1 MEFTQEHKLIRD
13 LAAKFADQELTDDV
27 LDAAEET
34 GCLDMDV
41 VRKMGE
47 AGFFGIKVPKELGGA
62 GGDHVAYVTVM
73 EEICKRSAVAGIFV
87 SSPNSLCGA
96 PIQMSGTQEQKEK
109 YLSKIATGELMFCF
123 GLTEPGA
130 GSDAGGTKTT
140 AVLDGDEYVLNGRKT
155 FITAAPIADYSI
167 IYAKTD
173 MSAKGSHGISAFIV
187 DLKSEG
193 VSFGKWE
200 DKMGIIGCPTS
211 DIVLENVRVPKENLL
226 GKEGQGFTNAMKT
239 LDVGRLGIAAQSI
252 GIAGA
257 ALDEAIKFAK
267 ERVQFGR
274 PIAKLQGISFK
285 IAQMATKLEAARLL
299 VYEAAAA
306 KDRGEDSSK
315 LCSMAKYYCA
325 ETCNE
330 IVYDALQIHGG
341 YGYMKDYKIERLYR
355 DARITPIYEGTSEIQ
370 LVVIGGQLLK

>member
-34 GCLDMDV
+34 GCLDLDI

-47 AGFFGIKVPKELGGA
+47 AGFFGIKVPRELGGA

-73 EEICKRSAVAGIFV
+73 EEISKRSGVAGVFV
-87 SSPNSLCGA
+87 SSPNSLCGS
-96 PIQMSGTQEQKEK
+96 PIQMSGTKEQKEK

-123 GLTEPGA
+123 ALTEPGA

-140 AVLDGDEYVLNGRKT
+140 AVLEGDEYILNGRKT
-155 FITAAPIADYSI
+155 FITGAPIADYAI
-167 IYAKTD
+167 VYAKTD
-173 MSAKGSHGISAFIV
+173 LSAKGSRGISAFIV

-193 VSFGKWE
+193 VSFGKPE
-200 DKMGIIGCPTS
+200 EKMGIIGCPTS

-226 GKEGQGFTNAMKT
+226 GKEGQGFVNAMKT
-239 LDVGRLGIAAQSI
+239 LDIGRMGVAGQALGLAQ
-252 GIAGA
+252 A
-257 ALDEAIKFAK
+257 ALDEAVKFAK

-274 PIAKLQGISFK
+274 PIAKLQAISFK
-285 IAQMATKLEAARLL
+285 IAKMATKVETARLL

-306 KDRGEDSSK
+306 KDRGEDASK

-325 ETCNE
+325 EICNE
-330 IVYDALQIHGG
+330 VAYDALQIHGG
-341 YGYMKDYKIERLYR
+341 YGYMKDYKIERIYR
-355 DARITPIYEGTSEIQ
+355 DARITSIYEGTSEIQ
-370 LVVIGGQLLK
+370 LVVIGSQVLK

>member
-13 LAAKFADQELTDDV
+13 LAIKFAEQELTDDV

-47 AGFFGIKVPKELGGA
+47 AGFFGIKVPRELGGA

-73 EEICKRSAVAGIFV
+73 EEIAKKSAVASVFV

-96 PIQMSGTQEQKEK
+96 PIQLSGTPEQKEK

-140 AVLDGDEYVLNGRKT
+140 AVLDGDEWVINGRKT
-155 FITAAPIADYSI
+155 FITGAPIADYSI

-173 MSAKGSHGISAFIV
+173 MKAKGSAGITAFIV

-193 VSFGKWE
+193 VSFGKPE
-200 DKMGIIGCPTS
+200 EKMGIIGCPTS
-211 DIVLENVRVPKENLL
+211 DIVLENVRVPKENML
-226 GKEGQGFTNAMKT
+226 GREGKGFTNAMKT
-239 LDVGRLGIAAQSI
+239 LDVGAIGVAQ
-252 GIAGA
+252 A
-257 ALDEAIKFAK
+257 ALDEAVKFAK
-267 ERVQFGR
+267 ERVQFGQ
-274 PIAKLQGISFK
+274 PIAKFQGISFK
-285 IAQMATKLEAARLL
+285 IARMAAKLEAAKLL

-306 KDRGEDSSK
+306 KDRGEDASK
-315 LCSMAKYYCA
+315 ICSMAKYFCS

-330 IVYDALQIHGG
+330 IVYDALQVHGG
-341 YGYMKDYKIERLYR
+341 YGYIKDYKIERLYR
-355 DARITPIYEGTSEIQ
+355 DARITSIYEGTSEVQ
-370 LVVIGGQLLK
+370 LLVIGSQLLK

>member
-13 LAAKFADQELTDDV
+13 LAIKFAEQELTDDV

-47 AGFFGIKVPKELGGA
+47 AGFFGIKVPRELGGA

-73 EEICKRSAVAGIFV
+73 EEIAKKSAVASVFV

-96 PIQMSGTQEQKEK
+96 PIQLSGTPEQKEK

-140 AVLDGDEYVLNGRKT
+140 AVLDGDEWVINGRKT
-155 FITAAPIADYSI
+155 FITGAPIADYSI

-173 MSAKGSHGISAFIV
+173 MKAKGSAGITAFIV

-193 VSFGKWE
+193 VSFGKPE
-200 DKMGIIGCPTS
+200 EKMGIIGCPTS
-211 DIVLENVRVPKENLL
+211 DIVLENVRVPKENML
-226 GKEGQGFTNAMKT
+226 GQEGKGFINAMKT
-239 LDVGRLGIAAQSI
+239 LDVGRIGIAAQAI
-252 GIAGA
+252 GVAQA

-267 ERVQFGR
+267 ERVQFGQ
-274 PIAKLQGISFK
+274 PIAKFQGISFK
-285 IAQMATKLEAARLL
+285 IARMAAKLEAAKLL

-306 KDRGEDSSK
+306 KDRGEDASK
-315 LCSMAKYYCA
+315 ICSMAKYFCS

-330 IVYDALQIHGG
+330 IVYDALQVHGG
-341 YGYMKDYKIERLYR
+341 YGYIKDYKIERLYR
-355 DARITPIYEGTSEIQ
+355 DARITSIYEGTSEVQ
-370 LVVIGGQLLK
+370 LLVIGSQLLK